1 MRLMIGLSPHN
12 YNALV
17 FRLSTILA
25 GLGFLV
31 ATGAATSIT
40 EPVHPTH
47 IATVVLLALLAFV
60 AERYPLELPG
70 YGVVSGLESSLL
82 ASLYLGYSGGALI
95 VLASGV
101 LSRTLRRGQARRI
114 DFAFYSLCQISLCYA
129 LPFALVRT
137 LGYDSTLFFC
147 MATLAAILAD
157 QVFAALHLFF
167 LQDRLGHF
175 SSRLEWGR
183 LRLFLVA
190 LLPLGVLLG
199 ACLEQGVVA
208 TALLLFPL
216 TLAFHGI
223 KTYVDTL
230 REAREVVAS
239 MVEAVERREQG
250 TEGHA
255 ERVADWAGSIARQ
268 MGLGERCVRQIIAA
282 ARMHDLGKIG
292 IEESILNKDGAL
304 SEAEMDS
311 LRRHPEVG
319 AKVASHLSLGKR
331 EAEYIYH
338 HHENFDGSG
347 YPLGLAGQE
356 IPQGA
361 RILAVAEAFDSMVS
375 SPWRAR
381 LTPRAAMAELES
393 AKGKQFDPNVV
404 AAFKTVLRKRTA

>member
-1 MRLMIGLSPHN
+1 MRMIGLSHHN
-12 YNALV
+12 YNALA
-17 FRLSTILA
+17 FRFLTIIIGIGA
-25 GLGFLV
+25 MV
-31 ATGAATSIT
+31 ATIGIASAPLPAAPSQVAT
-40 EPVHPTH
+40 
-47 IATVVLLALLAFV
+47 IALLAAIAFV

-82 ASLYLGYSGGALI
+82 ASLYLGYSGGALV
-95 VLASGV
+95 VLTFGV
-101 LSRTLRRGQARRI
+101 LSRTLRRGQTRRL
-114 DFAFYSLCQISLCYA
+114 DFAVYSLCQISLCYA
-129 LPFALVRT
+129 LPFT
-137 LGYDSTLFFC
+137 LMRSAGLSSAIVFC
-147 MATLAAILAD
+147 LATLAAVVAD

-167 LQDRLGHF
+167 LQDKLGKFTSRIEWARVRL
-175 SSRLEWGR
+175 SL
-183 LRLFLVA
+183 LA
-190 LLPLGVLLG
+190 LMPLGLLLG
-199 ACLEQGVVA
+199 ACLEQGSVA

-255 ERVADWAGSIARQ
+255 ERVASWAGSIARQ
-268 MGLGERCVRQIIAA
+268 MGLRERCVRQIVAA

-304 SEAEMDS
+304 SASEMDS

-375 SPWRAR
+375 SPWRTR
-381 LTPRAAMAELES
+381 LTPGAALAELED
-393 AKGKQFDPNVV
+393 AKGSQFDPCVV
-404 AAFKTVLRKRTA
+404 AAFRTVLRKRTA